1 MPDSRYSGSTKLS
14 VCKNK
19 LPPKRVHQKG
29 HWKDNVL
36 PKTKSAA
43 KDLATPHDPPS
54 SILNRL
60 RQRRFRQKHAK
71 PIHVFLLSKG
81 MRSAIHAR
89 DGRRPPGLRR
99 TEWAMQ
105 RLPTNLPSKLQHRP
119 KDHTWNLVL
128 SKTGRVSQPT
138 VPPVDRTG
146 RVPQPTGSVSVSR
159 HLCTHCCA
167 VCGTP
172 DPSFC
177 WCGASLVSTMNDTA
191 YEQLA
196 DFFYN
201 PRNPISTD
209 TDPADQ
215 RALQKAFF
223 DMANKETVGAPPM
236 IVLGGTC
243 LYLALVGKPDS
254 MPHVQQALLA
264 ADCKALRQSLEH
276 VDKGE
281 LFRGG
286 QRPYSPGKSGLPTAL
301 RSFYHNLG
309 SDILPLMNNLQRL
322 RSSTSRAPVVFDL
335 VERVA
340 NDTSIKCF
348 GPYFKKRFLEVLCLM
363 GGVRLGGFKLEDGE
377 LDFAAAVFPIA
388 DNSARGLKRIF
399 PAATS
404 DHLRRQGIRTLCRS
418 MAVHGNKISFC
429 MMHTMLCFKQKQDAG
444 FLSWD

>member
-1 MPDSRYSGSTKLS
+1 M
-14 VCKNK
+14 
-19 LPPKRVHQKG
+19 
-29 HWKDNVL
+29 L
-36 PKTKSAA
+36 PKPKSSA
-43 KDLATPHDPPS
+43 KDLATPTDPPE

-60 RQRRFRQKHAK
+60 RQRRFQQKQGKPSHAF
-71 PIHVFLLSKG
+71 VLSKA

-89 DGRRPPGLRR
+89 DGRRPPGLRCK
-99 TEWAMQ
+99 EWPMKC
-105 RLPTNLPSKLQHRP
+105 LPTNLSSKLRHQP
-119 KDHTWNLVL
+119 KDHSWNLVL

-146 RVPQPTGSVSVSR
+146 RVLQPTGSASISR
-159 HLCTHCCA
+159 DLCTRWCA
-167 VCGTP
+167 ICGAP

-177 WCGASLVSTMNDTA
+177 WCGASLVPTMHKTA
-191 YEQLA
+191 YKQLA
-196 DFFYN
+196 DFYYN
-201 PRNPISTD
+201 PRNPLSKN
-209 TDPADQ
+209 TDPPDQ
-215 RALQKAFF
+215 RALQKALF

-243 LYLALVGKPDS
+243 LYLALVGKTDS

-322 RSSTSRAPVVFDL
+322 RSSTSRAPVVYDL

-340 NDTSIKCF
+340 NDTSVKCF

-363 GGVRLGGFKLEDGE
+363 GGVRLGGFKLEDAE

-388 DNSARGLKRIF
+388 DNSARGLKRIC

-404 DHLRRQGIRTLCRS
+404 DDLRRQGIRSLCRS
-418 MAVHGNKISFC
+418 MAARGSKISFC
-429 MMHTMLCFKQKQDAG
+429 RMHAMLCFKQKQDG
-444 FLSWD
+444 GVLSYD

>member
-1 MPDSRYSGSTKLS
+1 M
-14 VCKNK
+14 
-19 LPPKRVHQKG
+19 H
-29 HWKDNVL
+29 
-36 PKTKSAA
+36 
-43 KDLATPHDPPS
+43 
-54 SILNRL
+54 
-60 RQRRFRQKHAK
+60 
-71 PIHVFLLSKG
+71 
-81 MRSAIHAR
+81 
-89 DGRRPPGLRR
+89 
-99 TEWAMQ
+99 E
-105 RLPTNLPSKLQHRP
+105 
-119 KDHTWNLVL
+119 
-128 SKTGRVSQPT
+128 
-138 VPPVDRTG
+138 
-146 RVPQPTGSVSVSR
+146 
-159 HLCTHCCA
+159 
-167 VCGTP
+167 
-172 DPSFC
+172 
-177 WCGASLVSTMNDTA
+177 TA

-201 PRNPISTD
+201 PRNPLSTN
-209 TDPADQ
+209 TDPTDQ
-215 RALQKAFF
+215 RALQKALF

-243 LYLALVGKPDS
+243 LYLALVGKTDS

-322 RSSTSRAPVVFDL
+322 RSSTSRAPVVYDL

-340 NDTSIKCF
+340 NDTSVKCF

-363 GGVRLGGFKLEDGE
+363 GGIRLGGFKLEDAE

-399 PAATS
+399 PAATG
-404 DHLRRQGIRTLCRS
+404 DHLRRQGIRSLCRS
-418 MAVHGNKISFC
+418 MAAHGRKISFC
-429 MMHTMLCFKQKQDAG
+429 RMHAMLCFKRKQDAG
-444 FLSWD
+444 VLSYD